1 MYRDDEDHGRQLIA
15 NVATI
20 DCGFSQCI
28 EIYGTPRSER
38 EHSTELT
45 GHICCRFASSS
56 VNYSARPASLPLP
69 ASMLPR
75 FLTLAYQQP
84 ASLLE
89 SAEPTSLMYS
99 LCLSTLP
106 RRFPSPFILLFP
118 LLVSHSLAHSLS
130 PSFFLGNSRFHLPP
144 SYPVLRSILR
154 LSLSIEWMVLVREGG
169 RAGNN
174 RLHPEITEP
183 VLPALE
189 RFLNKILF
197 FPSFFPH
204 RVISSR
210 FNFLPNSRHTYSS
223 TETEVCKII
232 RSSML
237 ACSDKIVHNSTATYH
252 SPYRV

>member
-1 MYRDDEDHGRQLIA
+1 
-15 NVATI
+15 
-20 DCGFSQCI
+20 
-28 EIYGTPRSER
+28 
-38 EHSTELT
+38 
-45 GHICCRFASSS
+45 
-56 VNYSARPASLPLP
+56 
-69 ASMLPR
+69 MLPR

-106 RRFPSPFILLFP
+106 HCFPSPFLLLFP
-118 LLVSHSLAHSLS
+118 LLASHSLAHSLS

-197 FPSFFPH
+197 FPPFFPH

-210 FNFLPNSRHTYSS
+210 FNFLPNSRHIYSF

-232 RSSML
+232 RSFTL
-237 ACSDKIVHNSTATYH
+237 TCSDKIVHNSTATH
-252 SPYRV
+252 SLYRV